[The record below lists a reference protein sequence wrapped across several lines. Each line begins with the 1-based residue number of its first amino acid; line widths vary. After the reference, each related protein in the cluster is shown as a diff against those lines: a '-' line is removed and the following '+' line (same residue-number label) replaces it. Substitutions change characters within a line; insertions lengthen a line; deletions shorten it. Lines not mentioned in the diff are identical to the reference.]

1 MHLHRALSRVASV
14 YGRLTGVL
22 MLLYGGSIFAG
33 NVMGMSTMYGYDTPG
48 IMLVILA
55 FGMVGVLSALGFLL
69 SFDGPSGW
77 RTTKKRAATWIG
89 MFVCALLPSSLIIIV
104 LPMVV
109 LAAVTIL
116 VPPDL
121 AQIATPL

>member
-1 MHLHRALSRVASV
+1 MHLHRALSRVASI

-33 NVMGMSTMYGYDTPG
+33 NVMGMSDIYGYKTPG
-48 IMLVILA
+48 MMLVILA
-55 FGMVGVLSALGFLL
+55 LGMVGVLSALGFLL

-89 MFVCALLPSSLIIIV
+89 MFVCALLPSSMIIIV

-121 AQIATPL
+121 AQVATPL

>member
-1 MHLHRALSRVASV
+1 VHLHRALSRIASI

-33 NVMGMSTMYGYDTPG
+33 NVMGMSAIYGYDTPG
-48 IMLVILA
+48 IMLAILA
-55 FGMVGVLSALGFLL
+55 FGMVGFLSALGFLL

-77 RTTKKRAATWIG
+77 RTTKKRAVTWIG
-89 MFVCALLPSSLIIIV
+89 MFLCALLPSSPIIIV

-121 AQIATPL
+121 AQVATPL